1 MINGAGNRGQRRK
14 AWTVRLTHIEPG
26 RYPAFQRDPDNPFS
40 SMEAKARLHEI
51 DTFCARLWA
60 RTSQEAARNSAA
72 SVKLA
77 A

>member
-1 MINGAGNRGQRRK
+1 MTKGAGIRGQRRK
-14 AWTVRLTHIEPG
+14 KWRVHVTNIEVG
-26 RYPAFQRDPDNPFS
+26 KYPAYQRDPDNPFS

-60 RTSQEAARNSAA
+60 RTNQEAARKSAA
-72 SVKLA
+72 SVAVA